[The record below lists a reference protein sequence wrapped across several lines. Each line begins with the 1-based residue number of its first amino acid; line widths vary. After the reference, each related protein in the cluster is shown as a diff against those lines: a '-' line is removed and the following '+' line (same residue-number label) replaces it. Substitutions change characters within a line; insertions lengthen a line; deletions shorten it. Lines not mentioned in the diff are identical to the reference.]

1 MNQTPYAD
9 ATPDRQLRGGHALV
23 TGAGSGIGRAVARAL
38 AGAGMRL
45 WLVGRRADALRAA
58 LPESPD
64 AQIVAA
70 DLSTASGLATAID
83 ACPASLDV
91 LVHCAGTFL
100 PGGPAGIETKERER
114 MDALNMEAPL
124 ALTRRCLPALRVA
137 SGQVVVVN
145 SSAGLRPPGPGNTA
159 YAAGK
164 QRLRAATD
172 ALRQEINPHGIRVLS
187 VFPGRTDTP
196 MQTTVLAAEGRTAP
210 TDCLLQ
216 PEDVAAMILAA
227 LALPT
232 RAEVTDI
239 MIRPAR
245 AL

>member
-1 MNQTPYAD
+1 MNQTPSAD

-38 AGAGMRL
+38 GEAGMRL
-45 WLVGRRADALRAA
+45 CLVGRRADALRAA
-58 LPESPD
+58 VPESPD
-64 AQIVAA
+64 ARIVAA
-70 DLSTASGLATAID
+70 DLATASGLEAAIA

-100 PGGPAGIETKERER
+100 PRGPAGIETKERER
-114 MDALNMEAPL
+114 MDALNVEAPL
-124 ALTRRCLPALRVA
+124 ALTRRCLPALRAA
-137 SGQVVVVN
+137 SGQVVMVN
-145 SSAGLRPPGPGNTA
+145 SSAGLRPPGPGNSA

-164 QRLRAATD
+164 IALRAATD
-172 ALRQEINPHGIRVLS
+172 TLRQEINPHGIRVLS

-196 MQTTVLAAEGRTAP
+196 MQAAVLGAEGRTAP
-210 TDCLLQ
+210 SDRLLQ
-216 PEDVAAMILAA
+216 PEDVAVMILTA
-227 LALPT
+227 LKLPV